1 MRRVIKTGLASI
13 AVGVMGA
20 TLLGTA
26 PAQAATTTATGGGAH
41 RVVTQAMTVTGFNV
55 KVAAAHGYE
64 IRTTPSGVQ
73 YSVKKGTPSTATPS
87 IAHPN
92 TTIGGNC
99 GSSYIDYNAV
109 GNLSVK
115 VQTGFNVD
123 EPATSYWWLVVMK
136 DNGGQSSHT
145 WSGGLLLRTSW
156 GVTRTFGGMTAGE
169 SDAYV
174 STGSSAILVD
184 GSVCTSGGLEDFTWI
199 Y

>member
-115 VQTGFNVD
+115 VKTGFNVD
-123 EPATSYWWLVVMK
+123 EAGHFLLVAGRHEGQWRPEQPYVVGRPAP
-136 DNGGQSSHT
+136 SHFLG
-145 WSGGLLLRTSW
+145 SDPHVRRHDRR
-156 GVTRTFGGMTAGE
+156 GVRR
-169 SDAYV
+169 
-174 STGSSAILVD
+174 IRQHR
-184 GSVCTSGGLEDFTWI
+184 
-199 Y
+199 